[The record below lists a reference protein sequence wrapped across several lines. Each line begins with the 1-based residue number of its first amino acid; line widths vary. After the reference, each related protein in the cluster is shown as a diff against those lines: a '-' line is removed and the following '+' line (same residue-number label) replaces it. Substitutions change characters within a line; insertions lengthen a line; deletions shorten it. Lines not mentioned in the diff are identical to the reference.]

1 MQFLAQD
8 DKDHAIVLDT
18 SPENGGDNSGPTPAK
33 LMLMAVAACTSM
45 DVVSILEKSRQKITG
60 LSVSCRGVQ
69 NEEYPKYFKEIHL
82 LYHVKGEGLD
92 PLKVER
98 AIRLS
103 EEKYC
108 SVGATVSGKAKIS
121 VQYFIVE

>member
-33 LMLMAVAACTSM
+33 LLLMAVTACTSM

-82 LYHVKGEGLD
+82 FYSFKGEGLD
-92 PLKVER
+92 PSKVER

-103 EEKYC
+103 EEKY
-108 SVGATVSGKAKIS
+108 
-121 VQYFIVE
+121 